1 MEIRQLEYFVAVAEE
16 LHFGRAAERLHIGQP
31 AVSQQ
36 IARLERELGAELF
49 DRTTRRVKLT
59 SAGTRLL
66 PRARESLHALSRLR
80 LTVVEPAA
88 ELSGVLRVGTSEG
101 LGERLDRVLE
111 SLATKAPALEVRLL
125 SLPLGE
131 RLDAVQRGNLEAAF
145 VRPAADVE
153 GLDASLVWNDT
164 LVAALPA
171 THPLA
176 GRAVLT
182 LQDLAEIPLRM
193 SERAANTGIY
203 DLVANA
209 LDEAAVDPPRGAAVS
224 SMYDALA
231 EIGTGATAWT
241 VLYSSATERLVIR
254 RIAFRKLDLPPV
266 QTVLIRPQGLPAPAV
281 QLLLDSCLSAG

>member
-193 SERAANTGIY
+193 SERAANTGVY

-231 EIGTGATAWT
+231 EIGTGTTAWT

-266 QTVLIRPQGLPAPAV
+266 QTALIRPQGLPAPAV